1 MIRTLVVTSDDS
13 VKIDIPLSSF
23 NNIDIKWFW
32 VDFNHPEERETQM
45 LSEYF
50 HFHPLAI
57 EDCVNPL
64 QRPKLDYYENFNFF
78 TTHAVD
84 KADLTKNE
92 VDIFLGEHF
101 IVTYHQHV
109 SNEVDYLWF
118 RMSQE
123 SASQELNVQHVF
135 YEILDKIVDNYFPF
149 LYEIEDRLNDIDK
162 NSAKEPMELLMEH
175 LYDIRRDLLSL
186 RQIIFPMRDLLYR
199 ILNSTRISE
208 LEERKPYFADIYD
221 HLLKL
226 SDMVQ
231 SNRDMAA
238 DIRENHISV
247 NSYQQNK
254 AMMILTVITVIFSPL
269 TFITGFYGMN
279 FKYIPGLASR
289 YGYYAAVAVMLIIAV
304 SLIQFFRKKGWF

>member
-1 MIRTLVVTSDDS
+1 MIRTLVMTNDS
-13 VKIDIPLSSF
+13 VKTDIPLTAFKDYS
-23 NNIDIKWFW
+23 IQWYW
-32 VDFNHPEERETQM
+32 VDFNQPDESETQM
-45 LSEYF
+45 LSDTF

-84 KADLTKNE
+84 KKDLTKNE
-92 VDIFLGEHF
+92 VDIFLGEKL
-101 IVTYHQHV
+101 IVTYHQAP
-109 SNEVDYLWF
+109 SNEIDYLWF
-118 RMSQE
+118 RMSQI
-123 SASQELNVQHVF
+123 SSDHGVNVQYIF
-135 YEILDKIVDNYFPF
+135 YEILDKIVDNYFPY
-149 LYEIEDRLNDIDK
+149 LYEIEDRLNDIDQ
-162 NSAKEPMELLMEH
+162 NSGKEPVEVLMEQ

-199 ILNSTRISE
+199 ILNSARLPE

-226 SDMVQ
+226 SDMAQ
-231 SNRDMAA
+231 TNRDMAA
-238 DIRENHISV
+238 DIRENYISV
-247 NSYQQNK
+247 NSYQQNR

-279 FKYIPGLASR
+279 FKFIPGLASK
-289 YGYYAAVAVMLIIAV
+289 YVFFGVVVVMLLIAAG
-304 SLIQFFRKKGWF
+304 LIQFFRKKGWF

>member
-1 MIRTLVVTSDDS
+1 
-13 VKIDIPLSSF
+13 
-23 NNIDIKWFW
+23 
-32 VDFNHPEERETQM
+32 
-45 LSEYF
+45 
-50 HFHPLAI
+50 
-57 EDCVNPL
+57 
-64 QRPKLDYYENFNFF
+64 
-78 TTHAVD
+78 
-84 KADLTKNE
+84 
-92 VDIFLGEHF
+92 
-101 IVTYHQHV
+101 
-109 SNEVDYLWF
+109 
-118 RMSQE
+118 MSQE

>member
-1 MIRTLVVTSDDS
+1 MIRTLIVTEDTT
-13 VKIDIPLSSF
+13 KIDVPLSSLK
-23 NNIDIKWFW
+23 DDAVKWFW
-32 VDFNHPEERETQM
+32 VDFSHPVESETQM
-45 LSEYF
+45 LSDYF

-57 EDCVNPL
+57 EDCVSPL
-64 QRPKLDYYENFNFF
+64 QRPKLDYYDNFNFF

-84 KADLTKNE
+84 KKDLTKNE
-92 VDIFLGEHF
+92 VGIFLGNNF
-101 IVTYHQHV
+101 IVTYHQET
-109 SNEVDYLWF
+109 SNEIDYLWS
-118 RMSQE
+118 RISHD
-123 SASQELNVQHVF
+123 SAGHSFNVQYVF
-135 YEILDKIVDNYFPF
+135 YEILDKIVDNYFPL
-149 LYEIEDRLNDIDK
+149 LYEIEDRLNEIDQ
-162 NSAKEPMELLMEH
+162 NSAKEPMEVLMEQ

-199 ILNSTRISE
+199 ILNSTRIPE
-208 LEERKPYFADIYD
+208 LEDRKPYFADIYD

-231 SNRDMAA
+231 ANRDIAA
-238 DIRENHISV
+238 DIRENHSSV

-279 FKYIPGLASR
+279 FKYLPGLTSR
-289 YGYYAAVAVMLIIAV
+289 YGYYAVVTVMLVICV